1 VSQPTVQRPGAG
13 GSEARY
19 LAVAAAGLLVL
30 LLVVYELG
38 QLVLPVI
45 AAGRI
50 RDSLVSHAS
59 GVRVSVTATPALEL
73 LFGHADRVTVHID
86 QLYPLRNRAK
96 LGGLF
101 ARMGG
106 TDDLDASVEH
116 VVVGGVALQHIVLT
130 KRGAQLMGKAT
141 VTRAAIEA
149 ALPLELQIAERN
161 PNPQTLLL
169 SASTNVLGH
178 TVAGTAI
185 VTVEDGRLVIAPDN
199 PLLGFLHLTL
209 FDDPRVEVQTVSAR
223 SDGEAY
229 TFAATGRFQ

>member
-1 VSQPTVQRPGAG
+1 MTARMVRTWSAGARE
-13 GSEARY
+13 SKY
-19 LAVAAAGLLVL
+19 LAAAAIGLVVL
-30 LLVVYELG
+30 LFVVYELG
-38 QLVLPVI
+38 QLILPAI
-45 AAGRI
+45 AADRI
-50 RDSLVSHAS
+50 RDSLASHAT
-59 GVRVSVTATPALEL
+59 GVQVSVSATPALEL

-86 QLYPLRNRAK
+86 RLYPLRKRAK
-96 LGGLF
+96 LGSLF
-101 ARMGG
+101 ARMAG
-106 TDDLDASVEH
+106 TDDLAVSVEH
-116 VVVGGVALQHIVLT
+116 AVLGGVALQHIVLT
-130 KRGAQLMGKAT
+130 KRGAQLVGRAT

-149 ALPLELQIAERN
+149 ALPLELQIAERS

-185 VTVEDGRLVIAPDN
+185 VTVESGRLVIAPDN

-209 FDDPRVEVQTVSAR
+209 FDDPRVDVQTLSAR